1 MVKIILNYLL
11 MHILFDVHEGKQEK
25 YSSSHEF

>member
-1 MVKIILNYLL
+1 MIKTNLGYLC
-11 MHILFDVHEGKQEK
+11 MHILFDVHEAKQEK